1 MNQFDLTPLED
12 MSRSELLAR
21 GACVAATGIIWIWMA
36 FGMVTIAVIFATSPA
51 GQLSPLEMLCIAP
64 IVIFACIGF
73 VVVSDVAHRWFFSLF
88 DLKPI
93 SSIKS
98 Q

>member
-1 MNQFDLTPLED
+1 MNQFDPTALEG

-21 GACVAATGIIWIWMA
+21 GACVAATGIIWIWMV

-51 GQLSPLEMLCIAP
+51 GQLNLLETLCIAP
-64 IVIFACIGF
+64 IVIFGCVGF
-73 VVVSDVAHRWFFSLF
+73 VGVSDAVHRRLLLLF